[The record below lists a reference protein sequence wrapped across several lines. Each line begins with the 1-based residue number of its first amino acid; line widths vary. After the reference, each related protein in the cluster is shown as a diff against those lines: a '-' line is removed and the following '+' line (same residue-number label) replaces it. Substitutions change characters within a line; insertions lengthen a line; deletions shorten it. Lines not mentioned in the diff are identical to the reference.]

1 MAATTTGAVQD
12 SGRLTRTLTTPKIVF
27 IIIAADAPLAAMVF
41 TVPLSFA
48 LGTGPS
54 VPALFFFAGVTLL
67 CFTVGYAAISREISH
82 AGGFYTYIVR
92 GLGRP
97 PAVGGGLIAVI
108 AYNTVSISLLGA
120 FAYFTQTV
128 AASHGLRL
136 PWEAWAGIGLVL
148 VGVFGYR
155 HVEFS
160 ARALAVFMVCEI
172 LILTALDI
180 AVLVRH
186 GSHALPAA
194 SFKAHSV
201 FAPGLGVS
209 VMFAF
214 ASFIGFE
221 SAALYGE
228 EARDPKRS
236 VPRATVIAVLMV
248 ASFYAFTSWIAV
260 GAIGPANVRAI
271 ATAHLGDLFF
281 NLGSDYLGS
290 AAVVVM
296 QTLVCTSLFAGW
308 LALHNAANRYMF
320 VLGRDRVLPRWLDAV
335 HPKHQALHRA
345 SMLQTAISAV
355 VAIAFAVAGLDP
367 FVNMSTTMLGIGTLG
382 IIALQALAS
391 ISVLGFYRRRPG
403 QWWRTKVAPALGSI
417 GMVTATVLVVTNF
430 GVLTGT
436 ANPVV
441 TSLPWL
447 LVAAAIGG
455 IAFAYWLR
463 AAHPER
469 YRRLAGM
476 EDEAPVESTPSPA
489 ARPRERDG
497 VPSLPTA

>member
-1 MAATTTGAVQD
+1 
-12 SGRLTRTLTTPKIVF
+12 
-27 IIIAADAPLAAMVF
+27 
-41 TVPLSFA
+41 
-48 LGTGPS
+48 
-54 VPALFFFAGVTLL
+54 
-67 CFTVGYAAISREISH
+67 
-82 AGGFYTYIVR
+82 VR

-128 AASHGLRL
+128 AASHGLHL
-136 PWEAWAGIGLVL
+136 PWEVWAAAGLVL

-186 GSHALPAA
+186 GAHALPAA
-194 SFKAHSV
+194 SFKAHSI

-228 EARDPKRS
+228 EARNPKRS
-236 VPRATVIAVLMV
+236 VPLATVIAVLLV
-248 ASFYAFTSWIAV
+248 ASFYALTSWIAV
-260 GAIGPANVRAI
+260 GAIGADNVRT
-271 ATAHLGDLFF
+271 TALNHLGDLFF

-320 VLGRDRVLPRWLDAV
+320 VLGRDRVLPKWLDAV
-335 HPKHQALHRA
+335 HPRYKAVHRA
-345 SMLQTAISAV
+345 SMVQTVLSAL
-355 VAIAFAVAGLDP
+355 VATVFAVAGLDP
-367 FVNMSTTMLGIGTLG
+367 FLNMSTSMLGIGTLA

-391 ISVLGFYRRRPG
+391 FSVLGFYRHRRG
-403 QWWRTKVAPALGSI
+403 QWWRTKLAPALGSV
-417 GMVTATVLVVTNF
+417 GMVTATVLVVRNF
-430 GVLTGT
+430 AVLTGSS
-436 ANPVV
+436 NPVV
-441 TSLPWL
+441 TSLPWV
-447 LVAAAIGG
+447 LVAAAVGG
-455 IAFAYWLR
+455 VGFAFWLR
-463 AAHPER
+463 SAHPDR
-469 YRRLAGM
+469 YRGLAGM
-476 EDEAPVESTPSPA
+476 EGGQSTAEASTTQVSGLDVAFDATPDA
-489 ARPRERDG
+489 AAVPIERDS
-497 VPSLPTA
+497 VSLPVV